1 MQSFFRPIEALVF
14 LIIIFFA
21 IKSHNLLLYLRRN
34 GVKDFVTKINDAM
47 DNFYS
52 SKMFLFFN
60 FRGPCYD
67 FADSS
72 EQLDRDE
79 IQGIPFPAN
88 ERERQTIENDD

>member
-1 MQSFFRPIEALVF
+1 MSL
-14 LIIIFFA
+14 
-21 IKSHNLLLYLRRN
+21 
-34 GVKDFVTKINDAM
+34 
-47 DNFYS
+47 
-52 SKMFLFFN
+52 N
-60 FRGPCYD
+60 FRRSCYD